1 MPAVVRQGRSK
12 CGRRLF
18 LYPGRLLSTR
28 ICRGFIVYITSSKK
42 ITISLNRL
50 VRFLFLW
57 QFFRI
62 RDTKLIYGFTGNPFK
77 GQIEKIARR
86 RLYRLIHQIDAEGT
100 R

>member
-42 ITISLNRL
+42 
-50 VRFLFLW
+50 
-57 QFFRI
+57 
-62 RDTKLIYGFTGNPFK
+62 
-77 GQIEKIARR
+77 
-86 RLYRLIHQIDAEGT
+86 
-100 R
+100 

>member
-1 MPAVVRQGRSK
+1 MRPAPIFVSGAAFVHADLPRVHSV
-12 CGRRLF
+12 
-18 LYPGRLLSTR
+18 YYLL
-28 ICRGFIVYITSSKK
+28 KK
-42 ITISLNRL
+42 IAISLSRL